1 MLHPPLHEL
10 HAEFIAECRYTA
22 RLAPATLRNYR
33 AAFVVFTSV
42 MPNLS
47 LSSLTA
53 ATLTHFFRELETRE
67 RASGRSRHERGVKTS
82 TIATYRAKLNPFFK
96 WLVARQLI
104 ASSPFAG
111 TAAPRVVYDEPQ
123 YLRKG
128 QLERIMVA
136 VDHTIEWSSS
146 FIHKRSV
153 AILTVLLYAGLRKG
167 ELLSLRTGD
176 VDLERGELRVS
187 AQTSKSKS
195 YRTIPLNHLA
205 CRQLADYLE
214 QRIKKRYLTSYLFVS
229 DERDDRFTEQGL
241 RHLVKR
247 IRQASGVR
255 FHVHQLRHTFAV
267 NLIGSGSDVSVVQ
280 KLMGHK
286 NIVPTL
292 IYLRA
297 IPSPT
302 MRKSIEALHWDSML

>member
-1 MLHPPLHEL
+1 MHHPTLYELHE
-10 HAEFIAECRYTA
+10 EFIAECRYTA

-33 AAFVVFTSV
+33 AAFAVFSTA
-42 MPNLS
+42 MPELS
-47 LSSLTA
+47 LSSLKA

-67 RASGRSRHERGVKTS
+67 RESGRSRHQRGVKTS

-111 TAAPRVVYDEPQ
+111 MAAPKVVYDEPQ
-123 YLRKG
+123 YLRKE
-128 QLERIMVA
+128 QLDRIMVA
-136 VDHTIEWSSS
+136 LDHTIEWSSS
-146 FIHKRSV
+146 FVHKRSV
-153 AILTVLLYAGLRKG
+153 AIVTVLLYAGLRKG
-167 ELLSLRTGD
+167 ELLSLRRED
-176 VDLERGELRVS
+176 VDLERGELRVG

-195 YRTIPLNHLA
+195 YRTIPLNHLT
-205 CRQLADYLE
+205 CRRLADYLE
-214 QRIKKRYLTSYLFVS
+214 QRNKKRCLTSYLFVA
-229 DERDDRFTEQGL
+229 DERDERFTEQGL

-247 IRQASGVR
+247 IRRTSGVR

-267 NLIGSGSDVSVVQ
+267 NLIGSGSDISVVQ

-286 NIVPTL
+286 SITSTL